1 MNTKSY
7 ICALCMLLTSGPAMS
22 ITGKEMAEVCA
33 SDPGSAKYAVCA
45 GYLSGLIDGLRYAYV
60 EMSGKDPSPLMPFCL
75 PDIVST
81 KTKINLVIA
90 DFIRSHPALLEL
102 PVVFGVTT
110 ALADA
115 YPCKK

>member
-1 MNTKSY
+1 MKTKSY

-22 ITGKEMAEVCA
+22 LTGKEMAEFCA

-45 GYLSGLIDGLRYAYV
+45 GYLSGLIDGLRFAYV
-60 EMSGKDPSPLMPFCL
+60 DMTGKDPSPRMPFCL
-75 PDIVST
+75 PDLVD
-81 KTKINLVIA
+81 TKINHIIA
-90 DFIRSHPALLEL
+90 DYIRSHPAFLGL
-102 PVVFGVTT
+102 PDVYGVMA